1 VGGNSAHID
10 TFASD
15 NLPPREAWPEL
26 VFDLPPGLRY
36 PERLNVAR
44 ALLDDMSEGAAGN
57 RRCVHTDEGV
67 WSYGDLLEKAN
78 RVARVLVEDLGLVPG
93 NRVLLRAP
101 NTPMLIATW
110 FGVLKAGGIVVAT
123 MPLLRAG
130 ELATIIHKAQISH
143 ALTDARLTEDLE
155 TAWADQPVLSNVMTF
170 GPGGELETRM
180 ETKPP
185 HFEAVET
192 AAKDVALIAFTSGTT
207 GDPKGCMHFHRDILA
222 VCDTFASHLLDPQPD
237 ENFTGTPPLA
247 FTYGL
252 GGLVLFPMRFGASTT
267 PIAHPG
273 PEALLGAIE
282 THRVTT
288 LFTAPTTYRALLDRV
303 GDTDISSLRKCVS
316 AGESLPRATSNSW
329 FERTGIRIVD
339 GIGSTEMLHI
349 FISAAGDDIRPGSTG
364 MPVPGYTAMVADGN
378 MRPLPPGEVGRLAVR
393 GPTGCRYLADS
404 RQAKYVIDGWNVT
417 GDAYKMDEDGYFWF
431 QARTDDMIVSS
442 GYNIAGPE
450 VEAALMEHD
459 AVGECAAVGV
469 PDEERGQIVKAF
481 IVAREGATGS
491 ESLIGELQDFVKSR
505 IAPYK
510 YPRAIEFLDALP
522 KTQTGKIQRFKLRE
536 RELEQAEARRSVS
549 E

>member
-1 VGGNSAHID
+1 MGGNSAHVD

-15 NLPPREAWPEL
+15 NLPPRGAWPEL
-26 VFDLPPGLRY
+26 VFDLPGLRY
-36 PERLNVAR
+36 PERLNAAR
-44 ALLDDMSEGAAGN
+44 ALLDDMSEGAAGD

-78 RVARVLVEDLGLVPG
+78 RVARVLVEDMGLVPG

-110 FGVLKAGGIVVAT
+110 FGVLKASGVVVAT

-143 ALTDARLTEDLE
+143 ALTDARLTEDLG
-155 TAWADQPVLSNVMTF
+155 TARADQPVLSNVMTF
-170 GPGGELETRM
+170 GSGGELEAHM

-185 HFEAVET
+185 QFKTVET
-192 AAKDVALIAFTSGTT
+192 AAEDVALIAFTSGTT

-222 VCDTFASHLLDPQPD
+222 VCDTFARHLLDPQPD

-252 GGLVLFPMRFGASTT
+252 GGLVLFPMRFGASIT
-267 PIAHPG
+267 PIAQPG

-288 LFTAPTTYRALLDRV
+288 LFTAPTAYRALLDRV

-316 AGESLPRATSNSW
+316 AGESLPRATSDSW

-364 MPVPGYTAMVADGN
+364 KPVPGYTAMVADDN

-393 GPTGCRYLADS
+393 GPTGCRYLADP

-459 AVGECAAVGV
+459 AVGECAVVGV
-469 PDEERGQIVKAF
+469 PDDERGQIVKAF

-510 YPRAIEFLDALP
+510 YPRAIEFLDVLP

-536 RELEQAEARRSVS
+536 RELEQAEGRRSAS

>member
-1 VGGNSAHID
+1 MGGYSGHVD

-26 VFDLPPGLRY
+26 LFDLPELRY
-36 PERLNVAR
+36 PERLNAAR
-44 ALLDDMSEGAAGN
+44 ALLDDMSEGAAGD

-78 RVARVLVEDLGLVPG
+78 RLARVLVEDMGLVPG

-110 FGVLKAGGIVVAT
+110 FGVLKAGGVVVAT

-130 ELATIIHKAQISH
+130 ELATIVHKAQISH

-155 TAWADQPVLSNVMTF
+155 TARADQPVLSHVMTF
-170 GPGGELETRM
+170 GPGGELEARM

-185 HFEAVET
+185 HFETVET
-192 AAKDVALIAFTSGTT
+192 AAEDVALIAFTSGTT

-222 VCDTFASHLLDPQPD
+222 VCDTFARHLLDPQPD

-267 PIAHPG
+267 PIAQPG
-273 PEALLGAIE
+273 PEALLGTIE

-288 LFTAPTTYRALLDRV
+288 LFTAPTAYRALLDRV

-316 AGESLPRATSNSW
+316 AGESLPRATSDSW

-339 GIGSTEMLHI
+339 GIGSTEILHI
-349 FISAAGDDIRPGSTG
+349 FISAAGNDIRPGSTG
-364 MPVPGYTAMVADGN
+364 KPVPGYTAMVADDN

-393 GPTGCRYLADS
+393 GPTGCRYLADP

-469 PDEERGQIVKAF
+469 PDQERGQIVKAF

-522 KTQTGKIQRFKLRE
+522 KTQTGKIQRFRLRE
-536 RELEQAEARRSVS
+536 RELEQAEAHRSAS